1 MNIQNILVIGAG
13 HGIGLGL
20 VQSLNS
26 HFPGATIFAT
36 YRNKTKA
43 SGLLELALQTTQ
55 LDPQDEARVESYF
68 ETLPKLDLIYCAVGA
83 LESPEKS
90 LRDLSVDGLVQS
102 FKINAAIPG
111 LILKYAKKKFDRTSA
126 SRLIFLSAMV
136 GSISDNELGGW
147 YGYRAA
153 KSALNMLVKTASI
166 EYARA
171 GLQTKLAVI
180 HPGTTDTELS
190 RAYLG
195 SVKHKVWS
203 AKQSAEHI
211 IEVSLNLD
219 ESGVFKNWDGTT
231 IAW

>member
-20 VQSLNS
+20 VQSLQS
-26 HFPGATIFAT
+26 KYPGANIYAS
-36 YRNKTKA
+36 YRNQERA
-43 SGLLELALQTTQ
+43 SGLLALSVQTTQ
-55 LDPQDEARVESYF
+55 LDPLDEEQSESYF
-68 ETLPKLDLIYCAVGA
+68 KSLPKLDLVYCAIGA
-83 LESPEKS
+83 LEHPEKS
-90 LRDLSVDGLVQS
+90 LRDLNIDGLLQA
-102 FKINAAIPG
+102 FKVNAAIPA
-111 LILKYAKKKFDRTSA
+111 LILKYAKAKFDRTSP

-136 GSISDNELGGW
+136 GSIRDNELGGW

-166 EYARA
+166 EYARS

-180 HPGTTDTELS
+180 HPGTTETELS

-195 SVKHKVWS
+195 SVKHRVWS
-203 AKQSAEHI
+203 PLQSAEHI
-211 IEVSLNLD
+211 IEVSLDLD
-219 ESGVFKNWDGTT
+219 DSGVFKNWDGTT